1 MTILKINYPMLRR
14 IVLRV
19 ARRRFISIFSL
30 AKHKEVICPE
40 ERIKLDKAIYL
51 KNSLEKVTGQSPWR
65 LNWQQDY
72 ELITGAIIISPP
84 AYRFTIPKVDI
95 VGAFLYSG
103 AAKMRAGY
111 GPERVFNSFSNN
123 YKIIERA
130 NLVTSYAGSMF
141 FGPLLVD
148 DFSLE
153 LNALDPNE
161 NIKMVT
167 KPYHHEAEYRQLL
180 GLQQTRLVE
189 FGNVRELILYE
200 EPAIN
205 SLKRNKYFE
214 LRQRLTRNVKGLYA
228 QNKYIYL
235 KRGSSGEKRILH
247 NEREIEELL
256 NSLGF
261 IIVEPSS
268 MSVREIVEKTINA
281 KIVVTVEG
289 SHISHV
295 VFTMSPNGAMVVLQ
309 PPDRFSAV
317 YKEIA
322 DCLGIKYAFLV
333 GDPVEQGF
341 KIDKNDVQRILDII
355 NF

>member
-1 MTILKINYPMLRR
+1 
-14 IVLRV
+14 
-19 ARRRFISIFSL
+19 
-30 AKHKEVICPE
+30 
-40 ERIKLDKAIYL
+40 
-51 KNSLEKVTGQSPWR
+51 
-65 LNWQQDY
+65 
-72 ELITGAIIISPP
+72 
-84 AYRFTIPKVDI
+84 
-95 VGAFLYSG
+95 
-103 AAKMRAGY
+103 
-111 GPERVFNSFSNN
+111 
-123 YKIIERA
+123 
-130 NLVTSYAGSMF
+130 MF